1 MVYVKL
7 AEYPCKR
14 EAEIIRKEY
23 STMKKEY
30 ESPLCKIVTVEK
42 KDIITTSPTT
52 NKFVNYKTGVDG
64 DYSGGAYVGWN
75 SNLWG

>member
-1 MVYVKL
+1 M
-7 AEYPCKR
+7 R
-14 EAEIIRKEY
+14 
-23 STMKKEY
+23 KEY

-52 NKFVNYKTGVDG
+52 NKFVNFGKGTNG
-64 DYSGGAYVGWN
+64 DFDKNYGGAYVGWD